1 MRTLWRKHWP
11 KCYTCE
17 FLGKAWRACMK
28 NQASTNLYMYISI
41 LCCLILL
48 MQNAGCKSNL
58 ISNYNLWYLISSRV
72 GSSQELDLTRLDI
85 SDIGSG
91 QTQSNPTCCC
101 LILQKQDASNFW
113 YPITIFFGIL
123 SYNKAKDYFVIREP
137 KLHHAGRFYNNIYC
151 FNEKNIGSMDN
162 EVSFILICM

>member
-1 MRTLWRKHWP
+1 
-11 KCYTCE
+11 
-17 FLGKAWRACMK
+17 
-28 NQASTNLYMYISI
+28 
-41 LCCLILL
+41 

-72 GSSQELDLTRLDI
+72 GSSQELDLTQLDI

-137 KLHHAGRFYNNIYC
+137 KLQCIMQGGFIIIFIALMKKISEAWIMKYHLSLSACNLHKSYNNHIR
-151 FNEKNIGSMDN
+151 GM
-162 EVSFILICM
+162 

>member
-28 NQASTNLYMYISI
+28 NQASTNLYMYIM
-41 LCCLILL
+41 LL
-48 MQNAGCKSNL
+48 NIVNAKCWMQEQLDIQLQSL
-58 ISNYNLWYLISSRV
+58 VSYLISSRV
-72 GSSQELDLTRLDI
+72 GSSQELDLTQLDI

>member
-1 MRTLWRKHWP
+1 MRTRWRKHWP

-28 NQASTNLYMYISI
+28 NQASTNLYMYIM
-41 LCCLILL
+41 LL
-48 MQNAGCKSNL
+48 NIVNAKCWMQEQLDIQLQSL
-58 ISNYNLWYLISSRV
+58 VSYLISSRV
-72 GSSQELDLTRLDI
+72 GLSQELDLTQLDI

>member
-28 NQASTNLYMYISI
+28 NQASTNLYMYIM
-41 LCCLILL
+41 LL
-48 MQNAGCKSNL
+48 NIVNAKCWMQEQLDIQLQSL
-58 ISNYNLWYLISSRV
+58 VSYLISSRV
-72 GSSQELDLTRLDI
+72 GLSQELDLTRLDI